1 MLIDGVDRKLRVIVI
16 DDSRAMR
23 SILRKNL
30 MEVGCEV
37 IAEAVHGADGLA
49 RLRELG
55 PADLA
60 LVDWNMP
67 EMDGLTFVSTVR
79 QGQLAQQM
87 RIVMVTTES
96 EAERVAAALAA
107 GADEY
112 VTKPFTPEEITQAV
126 HRFAVQGRTSAV
138 EGESAAGADVQEADV
153 VESGMAFGFHRGS
166 RGLISLGAPCNAAR
180 LC

>member
-1 MLIDGVDRKLRVIVI
+1 MKALLV

-23 SILRKNL
+23 MI
-30 MEVGCEV
+30 
-37 IAEAVHGADGLA
+37 LA
-49 RLRELG
+49 RTLKEIGFEVTEAGHGLEGLERLNNSG
-55 PADLA
+55 PFDLA

-79 QGQLAQQM
+79 QGQLAQAM

-112 VTKPFTPEEITQAV
+112 VTKPFTKDALTSKLEII
-126 HRFAVQGRTSAV
+126 
-138 EGESAAGADVQEADV
+138 
-153 VESGMAFGFHRGS
+153 
-166 RGLISLGAPCNAAR
+166 GLQVDKPA
-180 LC
+180 

>member
-1 MLIDGVDRKLRVIVI
+1 MKALLV

-23 SILRKNL
+23 MI
-30 MEVGCEV
+30 
-37 IAEAVHGADGLA
+37 LA
-49 RLRELG
+49 RTLKEIGFEVTEAGHGLEGLEKLNANG
-55 PADLA
+55 PFDLA

-112 VTKPFTPEEITQAV
+112 VTKPFTKDAL
-126 HRFAVQGRTSAV
+126 TSKL
-138 EGESAAGADVQEADV
+138 GII
-153 VESGMAFGFHRGS
+153 
-166 RGLISLGAPCNAAR
+166 GLLVD
-180 LC
+180 

>member
-1 MLIDGVDRKLRVIVI
+1 MKALLV

-23 SILRKNL
+23 MI
-30 MEVGCEV
+30 
-37 IAEAVHGADGLA
+37 LA
-49 RLRELG
+49 RTLKEIGFEVTEAGHGLEGLEKLNANG
-55 PADLA
+55 PFDLA

-67 EMDGLTFVSTVR
+67 EMDGITFVSTVR

-112 VTKPFTPEEITQAV
+112 VTKPFTKDAL
-126 HRFAVQGRTSAV
+126 TSKL
-138 EGESAAGADVQEADV
+138 GII
-153 VESGMAFGFHRGS
+153 
-166 RGLISLGAPCNAAR
+166 GLPVD
-180 LC
+180 

>member
-1 MLIDGVDRKLRVIVI
+1 MKALLV

-23 SILRKNL
+23 MI
-30 MEVGCEV
+30 
-37 IAEAVHGADGLA
+37 LA
-49 RLRELG
+49 RTLKEIGFEVTEAGHGLEGLERLNSAG
-55 PADLA
+55 PFDLA

-79 QGQLAQQM
+79 QGQLAKDM

-112 VTKPFTPEEITQAV
+112 VTKPFTKDAL
-126 HRFAVQGRTSAV
+126 TSKL
-138 EGESAAGADVQEADV
+138 GII
-153 VESGMAFGFHRGS
+153 
-166 RGLISLGAPCNAAR
+166 GLPVD
-180 LC
+180 

>member
-1 MLIDGVDRKLRVIVI
+1 MKALLV

-23 SILRKNL
+23 MI
-30 MEVGCEV
+30 
-37 IAEAVHGADGLA
+37 LA
-49 RLRELG
+49 RTLKEIGFEVTEAGHGLEGLERLNSSG
-55 PADLA
+55 PFDLA

-79 QGQLAQQM
+79 QGQLAKDM

-112 VTKPFTPEEITQAV
+112 VTKPFTKDAL
-126 HRFAVQGRTSAV
+126 TSKL
-138 EGESAAGADVQEADV
+138 GII
-153 VESGMAFGFHRGS
+153 
-166 RGLISLGAPCNAAR
+166 GLLVD
-180 LC
+180 

>member
-1 MLIDGVDRKLRVIVI
+1 MKALLV

-23 SILRKNL
+23 MI
-30 MEVGCEV
+30 
-37 IAEAVHGADGLA
+37 LA
-49 RLRELG
+49 RTLKEIGFEVTEAGHGLEGLEKLNANG
-55 PADLA
+55 PFDLA

-67 EMDGLTFVSTVR
+67 EMDGITFVTTVR

-112 VTKPFTPEEITQAV
+112 VTKPFTKDAL
-126 HRFAVQGRTSAV
+126 TSKL
-138 EGESAAGADVQEADV
+138 GII
-153 VESGMAFGFHRGS
+153 
-166 RGLISLGAPCNAAR
+166 GLLVD
-180 LC
+180 

>member
-1 MLIDGVDRKLRVIVI
+1 MRAAFAPPANQGNTMKALLV

-23 SILRKNL
+23 MI
-30 MEVGCEV
+30 
-37 IAEAVHGADGLA
+37 LA
-49 RLRELG
+49 RTLKEIGFEVTEAGHGLEGLEKLNANG
-55 PADLA
+55 PFDLA

-112 VTKPFTPEEITQAV
+112 VTKPFTKDAL
-126 HRFAVQGRTSAV
+126 TSKL
-138 EGESAAGADVQEADV
+138 GII
-153 VESGMAFGFHRGS
+153 
-166 RGLISLGAPCNAAR
+166 GLLVD
-180 LC
+180 

>member
-1 MLIDGVDRKLRVIVI
+1 MKALLV

-23 SILRKNL
+23 MI
-30 MEVGCEV
+30 
-37 IAEAVHGADGLA
+37 LA
-49 RLRELG
+49 RTLKEIGFEVTEAGHGLEGLERLNNSG
-55 PADLA
+55 PFDLA

-79 QGQLAQQM
+79 QGQLAQAM

-112 VTKPFTPEEITQAV
+112 VTKPCNKDALTSKLEII
-126 HRFAVQGRTSAV
+126 
-138 EGESAAGADVQEADV
+138 
-153 VESGMAFGFHRGS
+153 
-166 RGLISLGAPCNAAR
+166 GLPVDKPA
-180 LC
+180 

>member
-1 MLIDGVDRKLRVIVI
+1 MKALLV

-23 SILRKNL
+23 MI
-30 MEVGCEV
+30 
-37 IAEAVHGADGLA
+37 LA
-49 RLRELG
+49 RTLKEIGFEVTEAGHGLEGLERLQTSG
-55 PADLA
+55 PFDLA

-79 QGQLAQQM
+79 QGQLAQAM

-112 VTKPFTPEEITQAV
+112 VTKPFTKDALTSKLEII
-126 HRFAVQGRTSAV
+126 
-138 EGESAAGADVQEADV
+138 
-153 VESGMAFGFHRGS
+153 
-166 RGLISLGAPCNAAR
+166 GLPVDKPA
-180 LC
+180 

>member
-1 MLIDGVDRKLRVIVI
+1 MRAASAPPANQGNTMKALLV

-23 SILRKNL
+23 MI
-30 MEVGCEV
+30 
-37 IAEAVHGADGLA
+37 LA
-49 RLRELG
+49 RTLKEIGFEVTEAGHGLEGLEKLNANG
-55 PADLA
+55 PFDLA

-112 VTKPFTPEEITQAV
+112 VTKPFTKDAL
-126 HRFAVQGRTSAV
+126 TSKL
-138 EGESAAGADVQEADV
+138 GII
-153 VESGMAFGFHRGS
+153 
-166 RGLISLGAPCNAAR
+166 GLLVD
-180 LC
+180 

>member
-1 MLIDGVDRKLRVIVI
+1 MKALLV

-23 SILRKNL
+23 MI
-30 MEVGCEV
+30 
-37 IAEAVHGADGLA
+37 LA
-49 RLRELG
+49 RTLKEIGFEVTEAGHGLEGLERLQASG
-55 PADLA
+55 PFDLA

-79 QGQLAQQM
+79 QGQLAQAM

-112 VTKPFTPEEITQAV
+112 VTKPFTKDALTSKLEII
-126 HRFAVQGRTSAV
+126 
-138 EGESAAGADVQEADV
+138 
-153 VESGMAFGFHRGS
+153 
-166 RGLISLGAPCNAAR
+166 GLPVDKPA
-180 LC
+180 